1 MTKWKIY
8 IPYKLI
14 LLIIIALLI
23 IVASSLVV
31 ANKLGADSNTSS
43 SNTSGVIELLSGFIS
58 WIAVL
63 LPNMPE
69 SLYIFVLMIPL
80 LLMLYVIVFE
90 KVGLWY
96 VPAFGW
102 VASFVLFL
110 YKGSFEGGNYI
121 ICFFDPG
128 LKVPLFVPIAAFLGA
143 TSYITVSILENR
155 EKELSDSEWINVK
168 CAYGRRLFM
177 APYIA
182 IIALFTI
189 FVAISGSATNV
200 ANTTNQ
206 WAIVFFAY
214 FVGLYTKAIEG
225 TLEEIGMKFLT
236 KKQKIE
242 LANRAM
248 KHSDIV
254 IKLDASTSI
263 AYKLKA
269 QGIIKICDL
278 IAMREDDIEQ
288 IAKKAEI
295 DKSYLDGLK
304 EKAKNI
310 SETIQKQ
317 NNEGA

>member
-1 MTKWKIY
+1 
-8 IPYKLI
+8 
-14 LLIIIALLI
+14 
-23 IVASSLVV
+23 
-31 ANKLGADSNTSS
+31 
-43 SNTSGVIELLSGFIS
+43 
-58 WIAVL
+58 
-63 LPNMPE
+63 
-69 SLYIFVLMIPL
+69 
-80 LLMLYVIVFE
+80 MLYVVVFE
-90 KVGLWY
+90 KVGWWY

-128 LKVPLFVPIAAFLGA
+128 LKVPIFVPITAFLGA

-155 EKELSDSEWINVK
+155 EKELSDSDWINIK

-189 FVAISGSATNV
+189 SVAISGNADTINATNH
-200 ANTTNQ
+200 
-206 WAIVFFAY
+206 WSIVFFAY

-236 KKQKIE
+236 KKQKTE

-254 IKLDASTSI
+254 IKLDTSISI

-304 EKAKNI
+304 EKAKNLL
-310 SETIQKQ
+310 
-317 NNEGA
+317 